1 MKRKLSAAI
10 AALLFFY
17 ANVSAAGEGDTEDD
31 FRSEAD
37 VYIQYTHKTYSTG
50 WEYSYEHKFFDPFDY
65 AQGRSRAVRQAHDA
79 SNDAEPS
86 RSTSEARRG
95 IDKLPVT
102 FSMGNDCMFINK
114 KGPVSL
120 PAHLVAITA
129 DVETVVPLF
138 GLKGVYIGGGISP
151 SFYSDEWNFEASAFR
166 LPCRGF
172 LAYQPDDKW
181 TFVGGAAVFPKLKY
195 PVWPIFGV
203 IYKPVKELTF
213 NLVSENPNIV
223 YLLNDRISLFAEG
236 DFTYD
241 EYEVDRDA
249 AKNVILRYEDIHMG
263 GGVEFKFSKFMKAA
277 LTAGGIFDRS
287 FKYRDG
293 GGGADVKSGF
303 YTGLRMVSEF

>member
-17 ANVSAAGEGDTEDD
+17 ANVSAAGEESEEKDV
-31 FRSEAD
+31 FRHEAD
-37 VYIQYTHKTYSTG
+37 AYIEYTPDIYSAG
-50 WEYSYEHKFFDPFDY
+50 WEYSYEYKFF
-65 AQGRSRAVRQAHDA
+65 
-79 SNDAEPS
+79 
-86 RSTSEARRG
+86 
-95 IDKLPVT
+95 DKLPVT

-138 GLKGVYIGGGISP
+138 GLKGAYIGGGISP

-172 LAYQPDDKW
+172 LVYQPDDKW
-181 TFVGGAAVFPKLKY
+181 TFIGGVAVFPKLKY

-223 YLLNDRISLFAEG
+223 YSLNDRISLFAEG
-236 DFTYD
+236 DFTYE

-249 AKNVILRYEDIHMG
+249 AKDVILRYEDIYAG
-263 GGVEFKFSKFMKAA
+263 GGVEFKFSKFTKAA

-287 FKYRDG
+287 LKYRDG
-293 GGGADVKSGF
+293 GGKADVRSGF
-303 YTGLRMVSEF
+303 YTGLKMMSEF